1 MFVVDWL
8 IKFRAISA
16 RPIRAVSNWRISL
29 IANDGYGDIV
39 NAPVAGTPNATR
51 SMSLN
56 YVACVIELSSGASAE
71 LTVL

>member
-1 MFVVDWL
+1 MLV
-8 IKFRAISA
+8 KFRAISA
-16 RPIRAVSNWRISL
+16 RPIRAVSNWRLSPIT
-29 IANDGYGDIV
+29 NDGYGDIV

-56 YVACVIELSSGASAE
+56 YVACMIELSSVVSAE